1 MLPVPPGRGV
11 CRVKPRYWQMGRSQS
26 VFQRLFRL
34 GGLWAGLLG
43 GAYLRV
49 ATLALC
55 FIAMGDVAYL
65 QGSPHGEGSESR
77 PDTGQQVDKVMY
89 PPQDWGK
96 YLKPSRG
103 EILVP
108 RGRIQAWERSPSG
121 FFLTKGEQVAE
132 FEKDLRLRVLD
143 TRKLASIFSDERY
156 YLKVEPADS
165 KNSTGNAAIC
175 LEISCWVFQGQWD
188 VKMPENLIP
197 PNLEVTDKDPEV
209 TDKDP

>member
-1 MLPVPPGRGV
+1 MLPVPGGRGV
-11 CRVKPRYWQMGRSQS
+11 CRFKPRYRQMCRSQS

-34 GGLWAGLLG
+34 GALCAGLLG
-43 GAYLRV
+43 GGYLRV
-49 ATLALC
+49 ATLAAC

-65 QGSPHGEGSESR
+65 QGSPDGEGSEPRTDS
-77 PDTGQQVDKVMY
+77 GQQVDKVAY
-89 PPQDWGK
+89 PPQHWGK

-132 FEKDLRLRVLD
+132 FEKDLKLRVLD
-143 TRKLASIFSDERY
+143 TRKLASIFSDDRY

-165 KNSTGNAAIC
+165 KNSTGDAAKC
-175 LEISCWVFQGQWD
+175 LEVSCWVFQGQWD

-197 PNLEVTDKDPEV
+197 PNLKVTSNAP
-209 TDKDP
+209 